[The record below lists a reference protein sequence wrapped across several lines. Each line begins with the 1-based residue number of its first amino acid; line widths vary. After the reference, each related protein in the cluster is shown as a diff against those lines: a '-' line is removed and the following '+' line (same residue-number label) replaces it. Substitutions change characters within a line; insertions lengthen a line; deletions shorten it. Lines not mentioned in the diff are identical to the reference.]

1 MEKIPYF
8 LIINEFILNLKQI
21 KDLELELD
29 HEKKRN
35 TETLTEIKKN
45 ERKIKELIAKS
56 DEETRSN
63 SRLQDI
69 IDKLQSKAKI
79 YKIQAEDAE
88 EIASI
93 NLSKFRKV
101 SIELQ
106 DALERANEAECQI
119 AKFRAFNRNSNERA
133 RQTSI
138 RRSLNIDL

>member
-1 MEKIPYF
+1 MVS
-8 LIINEFILNLKQI
+8 
-21 KDLELELD
+21 ELE
-29 HEKKRN
+29 HEKRRHN
-35 TETLTEIKKN
+35 EALTEIKKN
-45 ERKIKELIAKS
+45 ERKIKELIAQS

-69 IDKLQSKAKI
+69 IDKLQSKARI
-79 YKIQAEDAE
+79 YKKQAEDAE

-106 DALERANEAECQI
+106 DALERATEAEGQI
-119 AKFRAFNRNSNERA
+119 AKVRALNRNSNDRA